1 VIVALP
7 LAALVVDLPRPRP
20 RLHVCIL
27 VDCRGWGGCRFDRGR
42 GGYRCGRVC
51 EPSCLRVC
59 RRWAH
64 SLGPLIASA
73 WWSSIPWR
81 WSELGGFID
90 PPRPRLAP
98 RPPRLARHPCQLA
111 PPPTSRARVACPP
124 PARLARL
131 LLLLALAWPV
141 LLSLV
146 SPLLLLLLLVISPS
160 ASFSRCLPPPDRL
173 VSSSSRPCSLSPHP
187 SSVSPLLVVVV
198 SPSGFACR
206 QCRRFGPCRCL
217 GLPRLPPSPDP
228 TSIETSLPTSLWKG
242 EGRLHLRL
250 RF

>member
-1 VIVALP
+1 MIVTLP

-20 RLHVCIL
+20 CLHRLHPSRLSRVGWL
-27 VDCRGWGGCRFDRGR
+27 SFRRGWLSVRRGR
-42 GGYRCGRVC
+42 GGYRCGRMC

-81 WSELGGFID
+81 WSELRGFID
-90 PPRPRLAP
+90 PPGL
-98 RPPRLARHPCQLA
+98 RLARGPPRLA

-124 PARLARL
+124 PARL

-160 ASFSRCLPPPDRL
+160 PSRVSCLL
-173 VSSSSRPCSLSPHP
+173 LIVSSSSRPCSLSPHP

-198 SPSGFACR
+198 SPSGFARR
-206 QCRRFGPCRCL
+206 QRRRFGPCRCL

-228 TSIETSLPTSLWKG
+228 TSIETRLPTSLWKG

>member
-1 VIVALP
+1 VIVTLP

-20 RLHVCIL
+20 CLHRLHPSRLSRVGWL
-27 VDCRGWGGCRFDRGR
+27 SFRRGWLSVRRGR
-42 GGYRCGRVC
+42 RGYRCGRVC

-81 WSELGGFID
+81 WSELRGFID
-90 PPRPRLAP
+90 PPGLRLAP
-98 RPPRLARHPCQLA
+98 RPPRLA

-124 PARLARL
+124 PARL

-146 SPLLLLLLLVISPS
+146 SPLLLLLVISPS
-160 ASFSRCLPPPDRL
+160 PSRVSCLL
-173 VSSSSRPCSLSPHP
+173 LIVSSSSRPCSLSPHP

-198 SPSGFACR
+198 SPSGFARR
-206 QCRRFGPCRCL
+206 QRRRFGPCRCL

-228 TSIETSLPTSLWKG
+228 TSIETRLPTSLWKG